1 MWISHWIFSTHCCRW
16 NDFYLNEPT
25 QILLRTTK
33 RLFCNGGNAWVA
45 SDATSRLVICIPLQ
59 GLHGS
64 STHWFPMFTMLT
76 MLQCYNAH
84 NAHNAYNVTML
95 TILQCY
101 NVYNLQM
108 FTRLIKP
115 LIFTNFCRI
124 IVHIN
129 CAIFSLCVNSFVIL
143 FLWLKKVPPNVEL
156 LDIQIH
162 VSNGLL
168 FEFTLL
174 NFGFKLIA
182 SNASWISVD
191 GRQRGIGASEN
202 GRVEQ
207 QSMQGTDRNQWR
219 QQSVEASSRF
229 SSNQQ
234 RWCSWME
241 TGWTTAGDI
250 TLSHFIMR
258 IWRHIQL

>member
-1 MWISHWIFSTHCCRW
+1 
-16 NDFYLNEPT
+16 
-25 QILLRTTK
+25 
-33 RLFCNGGNAWVA
+33 
-45 SDATSRLVICIPLQ
+45 
-59 GLHGS
+59 
-64 STHWFPMFTMLT
+64 

-115 LIFTNFCRI
+115 LIFINFCRI

-162 VSNGLL
+162 VSTGLL

-207 QSMQGTDRNQWR
+207 QSMQGTQTGINGGSNQWKHPADSAATNR
-219 QQSVEASSRF
+219 GDAVGWKQAGQQLGTSHSVT
-229 SSNQQ
+229 
-234 RWCSWME
+234 W
-241 TGWTTAGDI
+241 
-250 TLSHFIMR
+250 
-258 IWRHIQL
+258 

>member
-1 MWISHWIFSTHCCRW
+1 
-16 NDFYLNEPT
+16 
-25 QILLRTTK
+25 
-33 RLFCNGGNAWVA
+33 
-45 SDATSRLVICIPLQ
+45 
-59 GLHGS
+59 
-64 STHWFPMFTMLT
+64 
-76 MLQCYNAH
+76 
-84 NAHNAYNVTML
+84 ML

-129 CAIFSLCVNSFVIL
+129 CAIFSWCVNSFVIL

-162 VSNGLL
+162 VSTGLL
-168 FEFTLL
+168 LEFILL

-202 GRVEQ
+202 GRIEQ

-234 RWCSWME
+234 RWCSWIE
-241 TGWTTAGDI
+241 TGWTTAGGDH
-250 TLSHFIMR
+250 TQSLYNENMETYLAEAANGWSVIMQSATDKGDHCHGVKR
-258 IWRHIQL
+258 KRNEGNWLKKLDLILMASAK